1 MNQRRDL
8 HSSLHRDG
16 SALSDDSSI
25 SSSSCNNGLD
35 DDDDDDDEPDEALAS
50 YVAQMEHLQEYEE
63 ALFDTCQEILTSR
76 EPTVTRQLRTLVHQA
91 QDTVDYDQEKFV
103 HEMRANLLERQQM
116 LDDLQTRLQL
126 FADCLQQEEQVA
138 AAHRAKHQSSNG
150 VTKEPAS

>member
-1 MNQRRDL
+1 ML

-25 SSSSCNNGLD
+25 SLSSSSGNNGL
-35 DDDDDDDEPDEALAS
+35 DDDDDEPDEALAS

-63 ALFDTCQEILTSR
+63 ALFDTCQEILTSK
-76 EPTVTRQLRTLVHQA
+76 EPIVTRQLRTLVHHA

-103 HEMRANLLERQQM
+103 HAMRANLLERQQM
-116 LDDLQTRLQL
+116 LDDLQTRLHL

-138 AAHRAKHQSSNG
+138 AAHRAKHRSSNG